1 MPRYTIQRYIQQ
13 CADMFQHNTENPFFR
28 KEDQVMYIAVDRGN
42 TRIEALID
50 RDFPRKYKI
59 NKHIQSEEIDMPY

>member
-1 MPRYTIQRYIQQ
+1 
-13 CADMFQHNTENPFFR
+13 MFQHNTENPFFR

-50 RDFPRKYKI
+50 RDFPRKYKN